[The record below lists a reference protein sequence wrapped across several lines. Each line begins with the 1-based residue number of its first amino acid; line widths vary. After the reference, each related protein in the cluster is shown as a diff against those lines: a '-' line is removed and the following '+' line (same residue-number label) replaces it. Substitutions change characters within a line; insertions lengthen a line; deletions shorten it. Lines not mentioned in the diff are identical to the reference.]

1 MLQNFQIVNNW
12 LVKQQPNGLMGYN
25 FSTLKKEKKFKNW
38 ELLRITRLSVML
50 VTKQIWDAI
59 IKISFDKYRLA
70 IGLLI

>member
-1 MLQNFQIVNNW
+1 
-12 LVKQQPNGLMGYN
+12 MGYN

-38 ELLRITRLSVML
+38 ELLRITRLSVMP

-59 IKISFDKYRLA
+59 IKIFFDKYRLA